1 MNQALYAH
9 MNNKRKREKNKNK
22 MPKRW
27 LGTFKTEKKKRMQ
40 VCFSMY
46 KQRSII

>member
-1 MNQALYAH
+1 

-27 LGTFKTEKKKRMQ
+27 LGTFKTEKKKECKCVSACTNREALYS
-40 VCFSMY
+40 V
-46 KQRSII
+46 